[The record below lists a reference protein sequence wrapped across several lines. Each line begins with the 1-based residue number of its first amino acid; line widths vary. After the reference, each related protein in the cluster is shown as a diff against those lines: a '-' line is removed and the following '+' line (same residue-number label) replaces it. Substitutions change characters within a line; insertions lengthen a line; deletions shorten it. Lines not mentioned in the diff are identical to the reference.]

1 MKLNSF
7 SYNNKD
13 WELKDLEF
21 DAVSLIVGKNA
32 TGKSRTLGAIDLF
45 CKIITQKVGLPAN
58 TDWKVSFT
66 KDDGEIINYQFS
78 TSTDSDNVIVT
89 QEKIT
94 IGNTEYLARDNSG
107 SAILYNILENQS
119 LKVYPPANKLV
130 IHVNR
135 DVKRHPYMEDFAQWA
150 ESSFGFKFASISPNV
165 PFDEQKYDLMTAI
178 DEIPALYRLLNNVN
192 KDKIMQYTRDMG
204 FKIKNI
210 HLKRGSL
217 SDFLYIEESGAK
229 GILAHFELSQGMF
242 RSVTLL
248 IFLEYLISKK
258 KPATIIIDDLCE
270 GLDYERAT
278 KLGQIVFNNC
288 KNNNIQLIATSNDMF
303 LMDVI
308 DIEFWNILQRNNN
321 IVSSLN
327 PKRNKELFDEFR
339 FTGLS
344 NFDLFS
350 SDFINKTLKND

>member
-7 SYNNKD
+7 SYKNKD

-21 DAVSLIVGKNA
+21 DTVSLIVGKNA
-32 TGKSRTLGAIDLF
+32 TGKSRSLAAIDLF
-45 CKIITQKVGLPAN
+45 CKIITQKVNLPAN
-58 TDWKVSFT
+58 TNWKVSFS
-66 KDDGEIINYQFS
+66 KDDGTIINYLFS
-78 TSTDSDNVIVT
+78 TSSQEDNVIVT

-94 IGNTEYLARDNSG
+94 INDKELLIRENADTAS
-107 SAILYNILENQS
+107 LYNTLEKQS
-119 LKVYPPANKLV
+119 QKVYPPANKLV

-135 DVKRHPYMEDFAQWA
+135 DIKRHPYMEDFAQWA
-150 ESSFGFKFASISPNV
+150 ESSFGFKFAAIAPTV

-178 DEIPALYRLLNNVN
+178 DEIPALYKLLGKTN
-192 KDKIMQYTRDMG
+192 KDKIMQYVQDMG
-204 FKIKNI
+204 FKIESIQFREGNP
-210 HLKRGSL
+210 
-217 SDFLYIEESGAK
+217 SDYLYIMEFGNK
-229 GILAHFELSQGMF
+229 DVLPHFELSQGMF
-242 RSVTLL
+242 RTVALL
-248 IFLEYLISKK
+248 IFLEYVISKK

-278 KLGQIVFNNC
+278 KLGQIVFENC

-308 DIEFWNILQRNNN
+308 DIEYWNILQRKNGV
-321 IVSSLN
+321 VSSLN

-350 SDFINKTLKND
+350 SDFILKSLKHD